1 MKTTFRQVAVS
12 SVVAGLMLLAAGRL
26 AAQDSLAAARDL
38 YAAAA
43 YEDALVVLNRLRAPA
58 DLADGGR
65 AIQQYRVFCLL
76 ALGRSAEAERAI
88 EAIVSTDPQYR
99 PSDSDASPR
108 IRSAFSDVRR
118 RMLPTIIQQRY
129 SQAKTAFDSKD
140 FGAAAEGFKQVVDLL
155 SDPDTRAAA
164 TQPPLSDL
172 RTLATG
178 FRDLSVS
185 AAAPPPSPA
194 LVASV
199 IPAVSPPLPPA
210 PGAPAPTANRTP
222 QPALRVYASEDRNVV
237 PPTVVRQEV
246 PAFPAKTIRPLTGA
260 LAVIVDENGAVES
273 ASMLGQ
279 LNPAYD
285 RMILDIAKTW
295 KYKPA
300 TIDGVPVK
308 FRRIV
313 QINVTPSR

>member
-12 SVVAGLMLLAAGRL
+12 SVVAGLILLAAGQL

-88 EAIVSTDPQYR
+88 EVIVSTDPQYR
-99 PSDSDASPR
+99 PSESDASPR

-140 FGAAAEGFKQVVDLL
+140 FGAAAEGFKQVVELL
-155 SDPDTRAAA
+155 SDPDARAAG
-164 TQPPLSDL
+164 TQPPLADL
-172 RTLATG
+172 RTLAIG
-178 FRDLSVS
+178 FRDL
-185 AAAPPPSPA
+185 
-194 LVASV
+194 
-199 IPAVSPPLPPA
+199 
-210 PGAPAPTANRTP
+210 
-222 QPALRVYASEDRNVV
+222 
-237 PPTVVRQEV
+237 
-246 PAFPAKTIRPLTGA
+246 
-260 LAVIVDENGAVES
+260 
-273 ASMLGQ
+273 
-279 LNPAYD
+279 
-285 RMILDIAKTW
+285 
-295 KYKPA
+295 
-300 TIDGVPVK
+300 
-308 FRRIV
+308 
-313 QINVTPSR
+313 